1 MLNVELKKAIA
12 EGKMFLMRKY
22 KSCGEWSAPRLV
34 SAEVAEKKSR
44 VRVVGYDEFDEES
57 TFCPYS
63 FELAE

>member
-22 KSCGEWSAPRLV
+22 KSYGEWSAPRLV
-34 SAEVAEKKSR
+34 SAEVAERKSR

>member
-1 MLNVELKKAIA
+1 MLAKDFDKAVA

-22 KSCGEWSAPRLV
+22 KYYGQWSAPKLV

-44 VRVVGYDEFDEES
+44 VRVVGYDEFDVES
-57 TFCPYS
+57 IFCPYT